1 MAKILV
7 ADDNS
12 NIQKMVGLALKDQ
25 GIDVVAVGNGE
36 AAVRKISDVRP
47 DLVLADVFMPVRNG
61 YEVCQYVKQDPSL
74 AHIPVILL
82 VGAFDPLDEQEAQR
96 VGADGV
102 LKKPFVPPDPLI
114 AMVKAALT
122 RAGVSYSS
130 EKTLG
135 DKAAKNGER
144 KGADLL
150 TPKPVPVPVP
160 EPVVIAPP
168 VLPPE
173 SISMEDM
180 DGLVEEVSLVPPP
193 VKMNGEAPLAFGN
206 LMESGSAVEEDPR
219 FMAAAHPELTAVRD
233 WRSAEEDKD
242 VPEEEE
248 EEAPKASWR
257 RDAADEEEVAAE
269 GVTGAV
275 RDWRDTA
282 FNEPPA
288 RKSAREDWGAGAT
301 EAAPAISEAASTKE
315 IAPAILRE
323 AASTVTTID
332 SGSAAAD
339 RLPQMPAFSADAWAN
354 AISVGESEGPGA
366 VAHAATK
373 NGVHT
378 LTEEH
383 IPSAMTEVSAEMPA
397 ASTLAV
403 EHDAVATA
411 IDRFAVTQDAQ
422 SEAVATPAPT
432 SAWEQQA
439 MKASLLAATWDAAVA
454 EAKPVDVVPTEIAPV
469 DVAPSEVARVEEA
482 PVEAAVSTNAP
493 YEAPQEATEPDT
505 QFAASAAAVAGA
517 AVDESPAAAVEN
529 VSEIVPEATAESSVG
544 AYAAAEVP
552 TLLERAGG
560 ETSEVT
566 HSAYSPEPSNEPPN
580 AEIAPA
586 TIEAQSAE
594 PAISAEIAAVL
605 PELHAATETAVYEA
619 AAWNRAI
626 VNREPAAELPRIDE
640 ASAHV
645 ADVQEEIAPVQ
656 ESATVAP
663 EEVLA
668 AQEAIPEAAPFEVLA
683 AEASPAPVA
692 EAVAETAAENLAE
705 NSAPAEAAAAASKL
719 ASEDL
724 VARVLASLSPEVMQ
738 AVTRELLK
746 PVVEAMVR
754 DELNKKK

>member
-61 YEVCQYVKQDPSL
+61 YEVCQYVKQDASL

-135 DKAAKNGER
+135 DKAAKDGER

-150 TPKPVPVPVP
+150 APKPVPVAVPV
-160 EPVVIAPP
+160 PVVIAPP

-193 VKMNGEAPLAFGN
+193 VKMDGEAPLAFGN
-206 LMESGSAVEEDPR
+206 LMDSGNAVDEDPG
-219 FMAAAHPELTAVRD
+219 FMPAAHPELTAVRD

-257 RDAADEEEVAAE
+257 RDVADEEEVAAE
-269 GVTGAV
+269 GVTGAA

-288 RKSAREDWGAGAT
+288 RRSAREDWGVAA
-301 EAAPAISEAASTKE
+301 EAVPAISEAAATKE

-332 SGSAAAD
+332 SGGAAAD

-354 AISVGESEGPGA
+354 AISAGESEGVGT
-366 VAHAATK
+366 VAEATTR
-373 NGVHT
+373 NGIHT

-383 IPSAMTEVSAEMPA
+383 TPSAVTEVSAEMPA

-411 IDRFAVTQDAQ
+411 IDRFAVAQDAQ
-422 SEAVATPAPT
+422 SEAVATPAST

-439 MKASLLAATWDAAVA
+439 MKASLLAATWDAPVA
-454 EAKPVDVVPTEIAPV
+454 DTQPVNITPTEIAAVEATESGTAPV
-469 DVAPSEVARVEEA
+469 DVIGAASSADAVN
-482 PVEAAVSTNAP
+482 EAAT
-493 YEAPQEATEPDT
+493 EATEPEAT
-505 QFAASAAAVAGA
+505 QFVANA
-517 AVDESPAAAVEN
+517 PAETAAVEESSA
-529 VSEIVPEATAESSVG
+529 VIVASASEVIPEAPAESSAG
-544 AYAAAEVP
+544 TYAAADA
-552 TLLERAGG
+552 LLERVGA
-560 ETSEVT
+560 ETSDIT
-566 HSAYSPEPSNEPPN
+566 HSEYSQEHSNEAHDAEVAPAKIEPS
-580 AEIAPA
+580 
-586 TIEAQSAE
+586 SAE
-594 PAISAEIAAVL
+594 PAVSAEIAAVL

-626 VNREPAAELPRIDE
+626 APREPAAESVRIDE
-640 ASAHV
+640 PPAHL
-645 ADVQEEIAPVQ
+645 QEE
-656 ESATVAP
+656 ATATP
-663 EEVLA
+663 EEVPDV
-668 AQEAIPEAAPFEVLA
+668 QEAIPETAPI
-683 AEASPAPVA
+683 EAVAHEGSPAPVA
-692 EAVAETAAENLAE
+692 ETTAENLSE
-705 NSAPAEAAAAASKL
+705 NSASAQASAVESKL
-719 ASEDL
+719 ATEDV

-754 DELNKKK
+754 EELNKKK

>member
-1 MAKILV
+1 VAKILV

-135 DKAAKNGER
+135 NKAAKNGDR

-150 TPKPVPVPVP
+150 TPKPAPVPVPVP
-160 EPVVIAPP
+160 VVMAPP
-168 VLPPE
+168 VLPPA

-193 VKMNGEAPLAFGN
+193 VKMDGEAPLAFGN
-206 LMESGSAVEEDPR
+206 LMGSSSAVEEDAG
-219 FMAAAHPELTAVRD
+219 FMPAVNQELAAVRD
-233 WRSAEEDKD
+233 WRSAQEDED
-242 VPEEEE
+242 VPEEDE
-248 EEAPKASWR
+248 EEAPKPSWR
-257 RDAADEEEVAAE
+257 RDAADEEGVATE
-269 GVTGAV
+269 GATGAA

-288 RKSAREDWGAGAT
+288 RKSAREEWGAGAA
-301 EAAPAISEAASTKE
+301 EAVPAISEATATKE

-354 AISVGESEGPGA
+354 AISAGESESTA
-366 VAHAATK
+366 QVATK
-373 NGVHT
+373 NGIHT

-383 IPSAMTEVSAEMPA
+383 APSAVIEASAAGLPA
-397 ASTLAV
+397 SALAV

-411 IDRFAVTQDAQ
+411 IDRFAVAQDAQ
-422 SEAVATPAPT
+422 SEAVATPAPA

-439 MKASLLAATWDAAVA
+439 MQASLLAATWDAPVT
-454 EAKPVDVVPTEIAPV
+454 EAKAAEVAPTEIAPFETAPV
-469 DVAPSEVARVEEA
+469 DAST
-482 PVEAAVSTNAP
+482 VEAAVSTVAP
-493 YEAPQEATEPDT
+493 HETPREATQFVASVPAVGETTAVEESSAAIVESASEVIPEAP
-505 QFAASAAAVAGA
+505 
-517 AVDESPAAAVEN
+517 
-529 VSEIVPEATAESSVG
+529 AESSGG
-544 AYAAAEVP
+544 AYAAAEGP
-552 TLLERAGG
+552 LERGG
-560 ETSEVT
+560 SETSGIA
-566 HSAYSPEPSNEPPN
+566 HSAYSQDHSSEAHN

-586 TIEAQSAE
+586 TIESSSAE
-594 PAISAEIAAVL
+594 PAVSAEIAAVL

-619 AAWNRAI
+619 EAWNRAI
-626 VNREPAAELPRIDE
+626 LNREPATESARIDE
-640 ASAHV
+640 PPAHV
-645 ADVQEEIAPVQ
+645 HE
-656 ESATVAP
+656 
-663 EEVLA
+663 
-668 AQEAIPEAAPFEVLA
+668 EAAPLPAKATAATEEVPAEQLA
-683 AEASPAPVA
+683 ISEAAPVAAIAPESSPAP
-692 EAVAETAAENLAE
+692 VAETAAENISE
-705 NSAPAEAAAAASKL
+705 NSGAAQVAAAASKV

-754 DELNKKK
+754 EELNKKK

>member
-1 MAKILV
+1 VAKILV

-36 AAVRKISDVRP
+36 AAVRKISDIRP

-135 DKAAKNGER
+135 DKAAKTSER

-150 TPKPVPVPVP
+150 MPQPVPVPVP
-160 EPVVIAPP
+160 VPVVMAPP

-193 VKMNGEAPLAFGN
+193 VKMDGEAPLAFGN
-206 LMESGSAVEEDPR
+206 LMDSGSTVEEDPG
-219 FMAAAHPELTAVRD
+219 FMPAAHPELTAVRD

-248 EEAPKASWR
+248 EEEKPKASWR

-275 RDWRDTA
+275 PDWRDTT
-282 FNEPPA
+282 FNEPPV
-288 RKSAREDWGAGAT
+288 RKSAREDWGGGAP
-301 EAAPAISEAASTKE
+301 EVAPVISEAASTRE
-315 IAPAILRE
+315 IAPAVLRE

-332 SGSAAAD
+332 SGSAATD
-339 RLPQMPAFSADAWAN
+339 RLPQMPAFSADAWAH
-354 AISVGESEGPGA
+354 AISAGESEGAGA
-366 VAHAATK
+366 AAHLATK
-373 NGVHT
+373 NGIHT

-383 IPSAMTEVSAEMPA
+383 APSALTELPA
-397 ASTLAV
+397 ASLLAV

-411 IDRFAVTQDAQ
+411 LDRFAVAQDAQ
-422 SEAVATPAPT
+422 SEVVATPAPT

-439 MKASLLAATWDAAVA
+439 MKASLLSATWDAPAA
-454 EAKPVDVVPTEIAPV
+454 EAKPAQ
-469 DVAPSEVARVEEA
+469 VAPIESVPVAVAPNEVAAIEAAPLDVA
-482 PVEAAVSTNAP
+482 PVEAAPTEAAVSTDTP
-493 YEAPQEATEPDT
+493 YEAPREITAPETT
-505 QFAASAAAVAGA
+505 HFVASVTAAA
-517 AVDESPAAAVEN
+517 ETAAVEEPSSAIIESAREIL
-529 VSEIVPEATAESSVG
+529 SEASAEGTSG
-544 AYAAAEVP
+544 AYAAAEA
-552 TLLERAGG
+552 LLERAGG
-560 ETSEVT
+560 EAGDVT
-566 HSAYSPEPSNEPPN
+566 HSAYSPEPSIETPN

-586 TIEAQSAE
+586 AIEALGVE
-594 PAISAEIAAVL
+594 PAVSAEIAAVL

-626 VNREPAAELPRIDE
+626 LKNAPELPTHVQEEAVRAPAEVTSMPEQAPAAPEAVPEAAPAESIAAESASARVAQTVAEPAAENLSE
-640 ASAHV
+640 NS
-645 ADVQEEIAPVQ
+645 
-656 ESATVAP
+656 
-663 EEVLA
+663 
-668 AQEAIPEAAPFEVLA
+668 
-683 AEASPAPVA
+683 SPAQVA
-692 EAVAETAAENLAE
+692 AGENKRAT
-705 NSAPAEAAAAASKL
+705 
-719 ASEDL
+719 EDL

-754 DELNKKK
+754 EELNKKK